1 MRSSSRRLLAGTILG
16 VSVSLAAVACT
27 AAPSGSSST
36 PPTIQHIHD
45 IAFSS
50 NSELLVGSHHG
61 VYAVDLDTG
70 DTALVGGVEFDAMGL
85 AAQGENI
92 FVSGH
97 PGKDNHDS
105 FAAPNVGLVKHHSET
120 GWQQVSLAGTTD
132 FHNLSTTPAN
142 PDFIVGLPSDRAVL
156 LRSTDAGRTFTEASA
171 LSARDVSIDSG
182 DPNVLTATTAEGLV
196 VSRDGGDTFTPLAGP
211 TLVVIAPD
219 PTRDGGIVGIA
230 PDGELWFGSTDIDA
244 EWTSAGIVE
253 GGAGAVVVS
262 DDGAIAV
269 AGESSV
275 VITRDGGATW
285 TTVI

>member
-70 DTALVGGVEFDAMGL
+70 DTILVGGVEFDAMGL

-120 GWQQVSLAGTTD
+120 GWQQVSLAETTD
-132 FHNLSTTPAN
+132 FHNLSTTPAD

-196 VSRDGGDTFTPLAGP
+196 VSRDSGDTFTPLAGP

-219 PTRDGGIVGIA
+219 STRDGGIVGIA

-244 EWTSAGIVE
+244 KWTSAGIVE
-253 GGAGAVVVS
+253 GGAAAVVVS

>member
-16 VSVSLAAVACT
+16 VSVSLVAVACT

-50 NSELLVGSHHG
+50 NGELLVGSHDG
-61 VYAVDLDTG
+61 VYAVDLETG
-70 DTALVGGVEFDAMGL
+70 GTALVGDVEFDAMGL
-85 AAQGENI
+85 TAQGENI
-92 FVSGH
+92 YVSGH
-97 PGKDNHDS
+97 PGRDAHDS
-105 FAAPNVGLVKHHSET
+105 FVAPHIGIVKHSAET
-120 GWQQVSLAGTTD
+120 GWEQVALAGTTD

-171 LSARDVSIDSG
+171 LSARDVSIDID
-182 DPNVLTATTAEGLV
+182 DPNVLTATTADGLV
-196 VSRDGGDTFTPLAGP
+196 VSRDGGDTFSPLAGP
-211 TLVVIAPD
+211 TLVVISPD
-219 PTRDGGIVGIA
+219 PTREAGIVGIA
-230 PDGELWFGSTDIDA
+230 PDGELWIGSTAPDA
-244 EWTSAGIVE
+244 EWTSAGVVE
-253 GGAGAVVVS
+253 GGAAAVVVS